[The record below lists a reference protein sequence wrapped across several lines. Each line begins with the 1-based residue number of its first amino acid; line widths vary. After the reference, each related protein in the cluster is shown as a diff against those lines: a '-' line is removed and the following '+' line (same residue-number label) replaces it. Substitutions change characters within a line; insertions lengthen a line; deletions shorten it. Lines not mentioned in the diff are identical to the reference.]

1 LADLKAGK
9 ANAATI
15 LQFPEQSRGSDPS
28 RTTDASD
35 ELHAAEAPGSNDG
48 AIDEGSTRSGTQAER
63 LLAQLRR
70 LRRKSMAREAQ
81 LDAEIIRDWDELE
94 RAAMRLAERP
104 TVPLAFGP
112 PASASLP
119 SAQLDKLISAHLQ
132 ERSQTAQKTRRLLLA
147 LAHAEQRA
155 NSLKNTI
162 TFRLGHALLNGFKS
176 FRAARQLPGQLWSLR
191 KETLKRRQRAAGSAL
206 RDDLGADEPAAAI
219 DTVKVVEHY
228 HFGGLPAVLLHLDGS
243 RLGGKSQ
250 RAHGFMEAAKAI
262 YAVDP
267 TDGLELAKHAN
278 SFDPRPHRMKW
289 IAFRSYDSGQVLE
302 AMEWLR
308 RTRADSRISFR
319 ASEIARAR
327 EIEGQHRLLTQGI
340 AVPAAQRGYR
350 PGNPDRILYLA
361 SSVLP
366 FHNSGYTSRTQSL
379 ARALRDQ
386 NLDVRVVARPGYPHD
401 RTDSLQKVTAQT
413 YEIDGVPYELHG
425 DDLPRDLPA
434 DEKLYRS
441 ADMLVRILEAHRPA
455 VVHAASDY
463 RNALPGLLAARRLG
477 IPFVYEVRGLWEF
490 TTATKHVNWEATE
503 RFDVAR
509 QLEGLT
515 ASQADAVLTLTP
527 FLASELQLR
536 GAEDGRLTI
545 IPNCV
550 DIDLFKPL
558 PQDEEKRAEL
568 GLAQGDFVIG
578 YAGSLVEY
586 EGLDDLVLALN
597 ALRDKHRN
605 LKLLIVG
612 DGSARAMLQS
622 LVRQHRLA
630 DRVIMPGRV
639 KPEAVRRYIACF
651 DVYAVPRRPE
661 RVCHLV
667 SPLKPLEAM
676 AMARPLIVSDVG
688 GMVGMVEDGVTGFV
702 HAAGDFRALAAR
714 IDDCISR
721 PEEAARMA
729 RAARLFA
736 ERDRTWK
743 AAAGRIVTVYDRLRA
758 GKAAEA

>member
-1 LADLKAGK
+1 MAPRASGEAAGP
-9 ANAATI
+9 AGVEEAA
-15 LQFPEQSRGSDPS
+15 
-28 RTTDASD
+28 
-35 ELHAAEAPGSNDG
+35 
-48 AIDEGSTRSGTQAER
+48 RSGSPAER

-70 LRRKSMAREAQ
+70 LRRKSMARETQ
-81 LDAEIIRDWDELE
+81 LDPEIVRDWDEFE
-94 RAAMRLAERP
+94 RAALRLADKP
-104 TVPLAFGP
+104 AAAKSFGP
-112 PASASLP
+112 PPGSGLP
-119 SAQLDKLISAHLQ
+119 SAQLDKLVAAHLQ

-155 NSLKNTI
+155 NNIKNTI

-176 FRAARQLPGQLWSLR
+176 FKAARQLPGQLWGLR
-191 KETLKRRQRAAGSAL
+191 KETLLRRRRSAATAVS
-206 RDDLGADEPAAAI
+206 DDLGIDEPAAAI
-219 DTVKVVEHY
+219 DSAKVIEQY
-228 HFGGLPAVLLHLDGS
+228 HFGGLPSVLLHLDS
-243 RLGGKSQ
+243 YRLGGKSQ
-250 RAHGFMEAAKAI
+250 RAHGYMEAAKAI
-262 YAVDP
+262 YSVDP

-278 SFDPRPHRMKW
+278 GIDPRPHRMKW

-308 RTRADSRISFR
+308 RTRADSRVTFR
-319 ASEIARAR
+319 ASEISRAR
-327 EIEGQHRLLTQGI
+327 DIEGQHRLLTQGI
-340 AVPAAQRGYR
+340 DVPAAARGYR
-350 PGNPDRILYLA
+350 PGKADRVLYLA

-379 ARALRDQ
+379 AKALRDL
-386 NLDVRVVARPGYPHD
+386 NMDVRVVARPGYPHD
-401 RTDSLQKVTAQT
+401 RTDALQKVTAQS

-425 DDLPRDLPA
+425 NDLPRDLPA

-441 ADMLVRILEAHRPA
+441 ADMLVRIFEAQRPA

-477 IPFVYEVRGLWEF
+477 IPFIYEVRGLWEF
-490 TTATKHVNWEATE
+490 TTATKHVNWESTE
-503 RFDVAR
+503 RFEVAR
-509 QLEGLT
+509 QLEGVT

-536 GAEDGRLTI
+536 GAEDGRLSI

-550 DIDLFKPL
+550 DINLFQPL
-558 PQDEEKRAEL
+558 PRDEGKRAEL
-568 GLAQGDFVIG
+568 GLAPTDFVIG

-597 ALRDKHRN
+597 ALRDRHKN

-612 DGSARAMLQS
+612 DGSAKPMLQS
-622 LVRQHRLA
+622 LLRQHRLG

-639 KPEAVRRYIACF
+639 KPDEVRRYIACF

-676 AMARPLIVSDVG
+676 AMAKPLIVSDVG
-688 GMVGMVEDGVTGFV
+688 GMVGMVEDSVTGFV
-702 HAAGDFRALAAR
+702 HAAGDFRSLAAR
-714 IDDCISR
+714 IDHCISH
-721 PEEAARMA
+721 PDEARRLADEAR
-729 RAARLFA
+729 RFA
-736 ERDRTWK
+736 ERERTWT
-743 AAAGRIVTVYDRLRA
+743 AAAGRIVTIYDRLRA
-758 GKAAEA
+758 GAAAEA